1 MTEKDKID
9 DLNEIL
15 NIISDA
21 YHIPFN
27 DLEKTLGING
37 TRDEGSEGES
47 IWLIPWLKRRIKENR
62 NANLIFVGDT
72 GSGKSYSAIYLG
84 EQVDPNFSVDRIVFT
99 TRDFIHLVNSDLPKG
114 SFIIYDDAGL
124 GIPAREW
131 QNISAKVFGLL
142 FQGFRY
148 KNLISAITV
157 PDMSFIERQSRVL
170 MHLMFEATGK
180 HGIMKP
186 FFPFHLI
193 RGDDMLSWKYP
204 ETIKQGHKMKV
215 TLQKFGLASSELLK
229 AYEEKKQAYMEMRN
243 RKFEEDLKIAE
254 ETEETQKEIIKQKLI
269 EAKNN
274 IERRKDLIEK
284 ASKLR
289 KEGFTM
295 QEIAKKLNISVGTV
309 NNLLRNTP
317 I

>member
-1 MTEKDKID
+1 MMID
-9 DLNEIL
+9 SNDFEEIL
-15 NIISDA
+15 STISNTF
-21 YHIPFN
+21 HIPYG
-27 DLEKTLGING
+27 DIQKALGIENSNDQSSG
-37 TRDEGSEGES
+37 GES
-47 IWLIPWLKRRIKENR
+47 IWLLPWLQRRIRENR

-72 GSGKSYSAIYLG
+72 GSGKSYAAINLG

-131 QNISAKVFGLL
+131 QNTSAKVFGLL

-170 MHLMFEATGK
+170 MHLMLEATGK
-180 HGIMKP
+180 HGLMKP
-186 FFPFHLI
+186 FFPFHLV

-204 ETIKQGHKMKV
+204 VMVRQGRKMQV
-215 TLQKFGLASSELLK
+215 TAVHFELASSELLK

-243 RKFEEDLKIAE
+243 RKFEEDLRIAE
-254 ETEETQKEIIKQKLI
+254 ETERTQKELERMKLE
-269 EAKNN
+269 EAKGM
-274 IERRKDLIEK
+274 IERKKYLSTK
-284 ASKLR
+284 VAKLR
-289 KEGFTM
+289 KEGRTIR
-295 QEIAKKLNISVGTV
+295 EIASELQVSNDTV
-309 NNLLRNTP
+309 SRLLKFQTL
-317 I
+317 

>member
-1 MTEKDKID
+1 MMDPSELEGALNTISFAFKIPYA
-9 DLNEIL
+9 DLQK
-15 NIISDA
+15 A
-21 YHIPFN
+21 
-27 DLEKTLGING
+27 LGIENSN
-37 TRDEGSEGES
+37 DEASEGES
-47 IWLIPWLKRRIKENR
+47 IWLLPWLRRRIAENR

-114 SFIIYDDAGL
+114 SYIIYDDAGL

-131 QNISAKVFGLL
+131 QNTSAKVFGLL

-170 MHLMFEATGK
+170 MHLMLEATGK

-186 FFPFHLI
+186 FFPFHLV

-204 ETIKQGHKMKV
+204 VMVYRGRKMQV
-215 TLQKFGLASSELLK
+215 TQQRFALASSELLK

-243 RKFEEDLKIAE
+243 RKFEEDLRIAE
-254 ETEETQKEIIKQKLI
+254 ETERTQKELERMKLE
-269 EAKNN
+269 EAKDK
-274 IERRKDLIEK
+274 IERRKYLIRK
-284 ASKLR
+284 AKELR
-289 KEGFTM
+289 AQGLTVR
-295 QEIAKKLNISVGTV
+295 EIASELQIGLGTSQRM
-309 NNLLRNTP
+309 LQG
-317 I
+317 

>member
-1 MTEKDKID
+1 MMID
-9 DLNEIL
+9 SNDFEEIL
-15 NIISDA
+15 STISNTF
-21 YHIPFN
+21 HIPYG
-27 DLEKTLGING
+27 DIQKALGIENSNDQSSG
-37 TRDEGSEGES
+37 GES
-47 IWLIPWLKRRIKENR
+47 IWLLPWLQRRIRENR

-72 GSGKSYSAIYLG
+72 GSGKSYSAINLG

-131 QNISAKVFGLL
+131 QNTSAKVFGLL

-170 MHLMFEATGK
+170 MHLMLEATGK

-186 FFPFHLI
+186 FFPFHLV

-204 ETIKQGHKMKV
+204 VMVRRGRKMQV
-215 TLQKFGLASSELLK
+215 TAVHFELASSELLK

-243 RKFEEDLKIAE
+243 RKFEEDLRIAE
-254 ETEETQKEIIKQKLI
+254 ETERTQKELERMKLE
-269 EAKNN
+269 EAKDK
-274 IERRKDLIEK
+274 IERRKYLIRKTKE
-284 ASKLR
+284 LR
-289 KEGFTM
+289 AQGFTIR
-295 QEIAKKLNISVGTV
+295 EIASELLISKDTV
-309 NNLLRNTP
+309 SRLLKS
-317 I
+317 